1 MEQKF
6 DVKMW
11 LHRGMGVLFVSVSS
25 GTHLTGLVRQVSAP
39 EVSVCLSRLLAYSGL
54 QERKSFPSLPTQ
66 CLVFSSLGYMCF
78 ALISPNLLLYLFLF
92 VTISRR
98 NSRQGRLGLLVP
110 SVLASRLRFFWM
122 SVGAHG

>member
-11 LHRGMGVLFVSVSS
+11 LHRGMGVLFVSISS

-66 CLVFSSLGYMCF
+66 CFSVFFSGLYVLCF
-78 ALISPNLLLYLFLF
+78 DFP
-92 VTISRR
+92 
-98 NSRQGRLGLLVP
+98 Q
-110 SVLASRLRFFWM
+110 LASLFIPVCYHLQEKQQAGQTWPV
-122 SVGAHG
+122 SALCVS